1 VCCGRPSG
9 AYDERVIEDH
19 PIRSMRGP
27 GRVEPRRPLTD
38 GQVRALLSTAET
50 NILAAVADSGS
61 SWRGRQ
67 RRQGVEQ
74 DLLLVRLASE
84 SGARRGELSA
94 LRFDD
99 LQGRVLRI
107 ERSVSADQIGPTKSG
122 QPRWLTVGSSTAL
135 LWRTLEADWRARVP
149 VDQLGP
155 WVFAADAAHRR
166 RLTVSVLDRR
176 FRRLRDQAGVPGASL
191 HRLRHNVA
199 TFLVA
204 RGQILQ
210 AQARLGHR
218 DAATTLREYAYAVPL
233 TDGDVA
239 DAINDHLDTL
249 PTGKDANDP
258 GHLAVRGDPPSSRF
272 S

>member
-107 ERSVSADQIGPTKSG
+107 ERSVSAE
-122 QPRWLTVGSSTAL
+122 LSTRPSPAN
-135 LWRTLEADWRARVP
+135 P
-149 VDQLGP
+149 
-155 WVFAADAAHRR
+155 
-166 RLTVSVLDRR
+166 
-176 FRRLRDQAGVPGASL
+176 AG
-191 HRLRHNVA
+191 
-199 TFLVA
+199 
-204 RGQILQ
+204 
-210 AQARLGHR
+210 
-218 DAATTLREYAYAVPL
+218 
-233 TDGDVA
+233 
-239 DAINDHLDTL
+239 
-249 PTGKDANDP
+249 
-258 GHLAVRGDPPSSRF
+258 
-272 S
+272 